1 MAVSDISED
10 LARFGVV
17 HVNFFPENYFLQIWN
32 PEKFASSKGS
42 NGSARQILK
51 AKKIFCISL
60 RKCPP
65 FLKEISPKKKSF
77 MHFQNAEEIICCP
90 ASDCH
95 VRVPHIDGKWKN
107 IAI

>member
-10 LARFGVV
+10 LAKFGMA
-17 HVNFFPENYFLQIWN
+17 HVNFFPENYFLQMGN
-32 PEKFASSKGS
+32 PEKCASSTGS

-60 RKCPP
+60 KKCPP
-65 FLKEISPKKKSF
+65 FLREISPKKKSF
-77 MHFQNAEEIICCP
+77 MHFQNAEEIICL
-90 ASDCH
+90 ASGCH
-95 VRVPHIDGKWKN
+95 VRVPHINGKWKN